1 MTEDAGW
8 EERDR
13 LKERRKSE
21 TIGLERERERGR
33 EPEEKAK
40 RKRNVKNTENRREQV
55 PLLREIFS
63 ADLALV
69 AV

>member
-21 TIGLERERERGR
+21 TIGLERERENER
-33 EPEEKAK
+33 EGEREGTGGEGKEKTK
-40 RKRNVKNTENRREQV
+40 REKYRKPSGAGTPASR
-55 PLLREIFS
+55 
-63 ADLALV
+63 DL
-69 AV
+69 

>member
-21 TIGLERERERGR
+21 TIGLNEERERERER
-33 EPEEKAK
+33 EGTGGEGKEK
-40 RKRNVKNTENRREQV
+40 TRREKYRK
-55 PLLREIFS
+55 PS
-63 ADLALV
+63 GAGTPASKDL
-69 AV
+69 